1 MKYLMLIMALMIS
14 AVATAQSPP
23 AGASPTGATDDIAQN
38 LFAPD
43 LVLKYREV
51 IGLDDAQSRTLKGLV
66 QKAQGRFLDLQ
77 WDMQAEAGKLV
88 ELLRPPRV
96 DESAALAQVD
106 KVLGM
111 EHDVKRAQISL
122 LIQIKNLLTPA
133 QQQKLSDMRGRSP

>member
-1 MKYLMLIMALMIS
+1 MKYLVLITALWFS

-23 AGASPTGATDDIAQN
+23 AGATDDIAQN

-43 LVLKYREV
+43 LVFKYRET
-51 IGLDDAQSRTLKGLV
+51 IGLDATQSKTLKELV

-77 WDMQAEAGKLV
+77 WDMQSEAGKLAQ
-88 ELLRPPRV
+88 LLSLPRV
-96 DESAALAQVD
+96 DEAATLAQVD

-111 EHDVKRAQISL
+111 EREVKRAQISL

-133 QQQKLSDMRGRSP
+133 QQQKLFELRSKSP